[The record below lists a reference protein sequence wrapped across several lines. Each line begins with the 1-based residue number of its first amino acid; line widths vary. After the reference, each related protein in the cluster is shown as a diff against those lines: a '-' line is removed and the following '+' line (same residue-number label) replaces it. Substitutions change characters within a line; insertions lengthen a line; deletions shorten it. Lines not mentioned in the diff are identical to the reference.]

1 MKTQKNI
8 RFVHFEHNERLDK
21 SSVLPYYYTKRSV
34 NMNKV
39 VKSNLGNKE
48 IFSRNLKRYLE
59 NSGKKQNEAAKFVG
73 VSTGTFCDWMKGRSY
88 PRMDKVQKLA
98 EFFGIKKSDLVEDVN
113 IAKESVSNKEQ
124 EVLDLFHKVP
134 EEKRE
139 FVLSLIRATI
149 DNL

>member
-1 MKTQKNI
+1 
-8 RFVHFEHNERLDK
+8 
-21 SSVLPYYYTKRSV
+21 
-34 NMNKV
+34 MNKT
-39 VKSNLGNKE
+39 NLGNKE

-59 NSGKKQNEAAKFVG
+59 NSGKTQKEAAEFVD
-73 VSTGTFCDWMKGRSY
+73 VSTGTFCDWTKGRSY

-98 EFFGIKKSDLVEDVN
+98 DFFGIKKSDLVEDVN
-113 IAKESVSNKEQ
+113 IVKESVSNKEQ

>member
-1 MKTQKNI
+1 MNELIKT
-8 RFVHFEHNERLDK
+8 D
-21 SSVLPYYYTKRSV
+21 
-34 NMNKV
+34 
-39 VKSNLGNKE
+39 LGNKE
-48 IFSRNLKRYLE
+48 IFSRNLKRYIE
-59 NSGKKQNEAAKFVG
+59 NSGKTQKEIAKDIG
-73 VSTGTFCDWMKGRSY
+73 VSTGTFCDWTRGRLY

-98 EFFGIKKSDLVEDVN
+98 DYFGIKKSELVEDVN
-113 IAKESVSNKEQ
+113 IVKESVSNKEQ